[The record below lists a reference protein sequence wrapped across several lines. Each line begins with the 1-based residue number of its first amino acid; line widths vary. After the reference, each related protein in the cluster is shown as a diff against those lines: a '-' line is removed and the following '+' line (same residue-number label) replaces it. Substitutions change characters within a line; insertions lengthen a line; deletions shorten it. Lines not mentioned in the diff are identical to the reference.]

1 MAEIGVPADFFKS
14 IMQQVDDI
22 ATVADEATRVGQA
35 HLLQSARERAAQ
47 SPAWDGV
54 GEHIDTWDD
63 GDKFWIGVR
72 GPTFISQA
80 FMAEYGTDGVRPS
93 PVLRA
98 MNIDAQQASEVAS
111 EHVKS
116 RLGARL
122 AL

>member
-63 GDKFWIGVR
+63 GDKFWVGVR
-72 GPTFISQA
+72 GPAFISQA

-98 MNIDAQQASEVAS
+98 MNIDAQQASEVA
-111 EHVKS
+111 
-116 RLGARL
+116 
-122 AL
+122 